1 MAEISTIARPYAV
14 AIFKLAKEQKALSK
28 WSDMLGLASAVSRDE
43 KLRTVIHDPKIDS
56 KVLQDAFL
64 KICGD
69 KLNVNGQNLIKT
81 LVEYKRL
88 PLLPAISSAFEALK
102 AADEGTLDAQI
113 IAAAKPTA
121 AITKEIVKKLE
132 TKFGKKVSAEVV
144 VDQEIIGGMKIIVGD
159 TVIDASVK
167 GQLQNLAYSLI
178 A

>member
-14 AIFKLAKEQKALSK
+14 AAFKLAKETKALAK
-28 WSDMLGLASAVSRDE
+28 WSDMLGLASAVSSDE
-43 KLRTVIHDPKIDS
+43 KLSAVIHDPKIDS
-56 KVLQDAFL
+56 MVLQAAFL
-64 KICGD
+64 KVCGD

-88 PLLPAISSAFEALK
+88 PLLPAISSAFEELK
-102 AADEGTLDAQI
+102 AEDEGTLDAQI
-113 IAAAKPTA
+113 VAAVKPTA
-121 AITKEIVKKLE
+121 AITKDIVKKLE

-144 VDQEIIGGMKIIVGD
+144 VDEEIIGGMKIIVGD

-167 GQLQNLAYSLI
+167 GQLQNLAYSLS